1 MGPLELPSIDPTQ
14 IARAVGALS
23 DGVVLTDPAL
33 PDHPIVW
40 VNDAFLELTGYRR
53 DEVVGRNCRFLQG
66 PLTDNGTVDRV
77 RLAIEAKEHFHEA
90 LLNYRKDGT
99 AFWNALTVSPV
110 FDSDGK
116 LVNFVAAQS
125 DISSVKRLEGQLRHG
140 EKIEL
145 VGRMAGG
152 IAHDFNNVLT
162 ALYGY
167 LELLALELPEDEA
180 PQTYVAEM
188 KRAADRAKG
197 LTDRLMTFSHKRDV
211 AAAARLDLNDA
222 VDGLRGLLE
231 PLLRGR
237 AVLDFQLAEL
247 ELPVVADLGELEQ
260 VIVNLVANAGDA
272 SHALGEV
279 RISTS
284 IRLSEGYACVVV
296 EDDGTGMDEATRQRI
311 FEPFFTTKG
320 AGKGTG
326 LGLANVSDAV
336 QRAGGKIDVE
346 STLGAGTRFTVHFPL
361 EAAVTQAAA

>member
-1 MGPLELPSIDPTQ
+1 
-14 IARAVGALS
+14 LS

-40 VNDAFLELTGYRR
+40 ANDAFLELTGYRR
-53 DEVVGRNCRFLQG
+53 DEVVGHNCRFLQG
-66 PLTDNGTVDRV
+66 PLTDNGSVDRV
-77 RLAIEAKEHFHEA
+77 RLAIEGEEHFHEA

-99 AFWNALTVSPV
+99 TFWNALTVSPV
-110 FDSDGK
+110 FDSDGR

-125 DISSVKRLEGQLRHG
+125 DITSVKRLEGQLRHA
-140 EKIEL
+140 EKIEF
-145 VGRMAGG
+145 VGRIAGG

-162 ALYGY
+162 SLFGY
-167 LELLALELPEDEA
+167 LELLALELPEDEV
-180 PQTYVAEM
+180 PQMYVAEM

-211 AAAARLDLNDA
+211 DVAVAAKLDLNDA

-237 AVLDFQLAEL
+237 AVLDVQLTEF

-260 VIVNLVANAGDA
+260 VIVNLVVNACDA
-272 SHALGEV
+272 SHEHGEV

-284 IRLSEGYACVVV
+284 IGPRDGYASVVV
-296 EDDGTGMDEATRQRI
+296 EDDGTGMDEATRRKI

-320 AGKGTG
+320 EGKGTG
-326 LGLANVSDAV
+326 LGLANVSDV
-336 QRAGGKIDVE
+336 VRRAGGKIDVE
-346 STLGAGTRFTVHFPL
+346 STLGKGTRFTVHLPL
-361 EAAVTQAAA
+361 EAVVTQAAA